1 MNRSKKLYVL
11 LGILAVACIATFAVM
26 QMEERKE
33 QIKET
38 GEIILE
44 LPSESVQSL
53 SWEYNEET
61 LAFHK
66 DETWLYDEDENF
78 PVSEK
83 KINEL
88 LEQFQAFAAAFI
100 IEDVEDF
107 GQYGLDDPICTI
119 NMSTEEQSYEVK
131 LGDYSKMDSQ
141 RYVSIGDG
149 NVYLVKH
156 DPLDDFDISLNQMIK
171 NDEIPSL
178 DLVTEIQFSGSENY
192 KIVYEENSS
201 DSYSGDDVYFVRQG
215 GKNQPLDSSKVDSYL
230 WLIRSMSLNNY
241 VSYNAS
247 DEELAEYGLDDP
259 DLSVS
264 VVYTSE
270 NEEGDE
276 EAGTLVVHISR
287 DAETK
292 AAMAETAEVEDEEA
306 EISAGYVRINDSRII
321 YQVSADRY
329 EELMATAYNDL
340 RHTGIFWADFADVRQ
355 IDVALDGAQYAF
367 TSEEDGD
374 ERIWS
379 YQGKELE
386 IADFQYALAALAAEE
401 FSGEHPS
408 QKQEITL
415 ILSLDNENVSE
426 VQIELY
432 RYDGEHCLAVVD
444 GESISLVERSA
455 VVDLIEAVHA
465 IVLD

>member
-1 MNRSKKLYVL
+1 MNRSKKLYIL

-44 LPSESVQSL
+44 LPSESVHSL

-78 PVSEK
+78 PVSEE

-88 LEQFQAFAAAFI
+88 LEQFQSFGAAFI

-119 NMSTEEQSYEVK
+119 NLSAGEQSYEVK

-156 DPLDDFDISLNQMIK
+156 DPLDEYDAVLSDMIDH
-171 NDEIPSL
+171 DEIPSF
-178 DLVTEIQFSGSENY
+178 DHVSQIQFAGTETYSIAY
-192 KIVYEENSS
+192 QENSA
-201 DSYSGDDVYFVRQG
+201 DSYNADDVYFTQRS
-215 GKNQPLDSSKVDSYL
+215 GKNLPLDTSKVDSYL
-230 WLIRSMSLNNY
+230 RSITNLNPVNY
-241 VSYNAS
+241 VSYNVT
-247 DEELAEYGLDDP
+247 DEELQTYGLDAPELTITVDYTTEGEDGEEIADTFVLYVSPDP
-259 DLSVS
+259 EDVKAA
-264 VVYTSE
+264 
-270 NEEGDE
+270 E
-276 EAGTLVVHISR
+276 EA
-287 DAETK
+287 
-292 AAMAETAEVEDEEA
+292 EDEDQEA
-306 EISAGYVRINDSRII
+306 EISAYVRVGESQIVYKISSSS
-321 YQVSADRY
+321 YKTLSA
-329 EELMATAYNDL
+329 MSYNDL
-340 RHTGIFWADFADVRQ
+340 RHPEVIWADFSDVQQ
-355 IDVALDGAQYAF
+355 IDISLEGNNYTL
-367 TSEEDGD
+367 TSEKDG
-374 ERIWS
+374 EEHIWA
-379 YQGKELE
+379 YQEEELE
-386 IADFQYALAALAAEE
+386 IADLQSALEALTADEFTDERPTEREE
-401 FSGEHPS
+401 VSLTVH
-408 QKQEITL
+408 
-415 ILSLDNENVSE
+415 LDNESFPQVE
-426 VQIELY
+426 IKLY
-432 RYDGEHCLAVVD
+432 RYDGSRCLAVVD
-444 GESISLVERSA
+444 GESVSLVDRTA

>member
-1 MNRSKKLYVL
+1 MNRSKKLYIL

-78 PVSEK
+78 PVSEE

-88 LEQFQAFAAAFI
+88 LEQFQSFGAAFI

-119 NMSTEEQSYEVK
+119 NLSTEEQSYEVK

-149 NVYLVKH
+149 NVYLVKY
-156 DPLDDFDISLNQMIK
+156 DPLDEYDAVLSDMIDH
-171 NDEIPSL
+171 DEIPSF
-178 DLVTEIQFSGSENY
+178 DHVTQIQFTGTEAYSIAY
-192 KIVYEENSS
+192 QENSA
-201 DSYSGDDVYFVRQG
+201 DSYRAADVYFTQRS
-215 GKNQPLDSSKVDSYL
+215 GKNLPLDTSKVDSYL
-230 WLIRSMSLNNY
+230 RSITNLNPVNY
-241 VSYNAS
+241 VSYNVT
-247 DEELAEYGLDDP
+247 DEELQTYGLDAPELTITVDYTTEGEDGEEIADTFVLYVSPDP
-259 DLSVS
+259 EDVKAA
-264 VVYTSE
+264 
-270 NEEGDE
+270 E
-276 EAGTLVVHISR
+276 EAE
-287 DAETK
+287 AE
-292 AAMAETAEVEDEEA
+292 DQEA
-306 EISAGYVRINDSRII
+306 EISAYVRVGESQIVYKISSSS
-321 YQVSADRY
+321 YKTLAAMS
-329 EELMATAYNDL
+329 YNDL
-340 RHTGIFWADFADVRQ
+340 RHPEVIWADFSDVQQ
-355 IDVALDGAQYAF
+355 IDISLEGNNYSL
-367 TSEEDGD
+367 TSEKDGEDH
-374 ERIWS
+374 IWA
-379 YQGKELE
+379 YQEEELE
-386 IADFQYALAALAAEE
+386 IADLQSTLEALAADEFTDERPTEREE
-401 FSGEHPS
+401 VSLTVH
-408 QKQEITL
+408 
-415 ILSLDNENVSE
+415 LDNESFPQVE
-426 VQIELY
+426 IKLY
-432 RYDGEHCLAVVD
+432 RYDGSRCLAVVD
-444 GESISLVERSA
+444 GESASLVDRTA

>member
-1 MNRSKKLYVL
+1 MNRSKKLYIL

-78 PVSEK
+78 PVSEE

-88 LEQFQAFAAAFI
+88 LEQFQSFGAAFI

-119 NMSTEEQSYEVK
+119 NLSTKEQSYEVK

-156 DPLDDFDISLNQMIK
+156 DPLDEYDAVLSDMIDH
-171 NDEIPSL
+171 DEIPSF
-178 DLVTEIQFSGSENY
+178 DHVSQIQFAGTEAYSIAY
-192 KIVYEENSS
+192 QENSA
-201 DSYSGDDVYFVRQG
+201 DSYNADDVYFTQRS
-215 GKNQPLDSSKVDSYL
+215 GKNLPLDTSKVDSYL
-230 WLIRSMSLNNY
+230 RSITNLNPVNY
-241 VSYNAS
+241 VSYNVT
-247 DEELAEYGLDDP
+247 DEELQTYGLDAPELTITVDYTTEGEDGEEIADTFVLYVSPDP
-259 DLSVS
+259 EDVKAA
-264 VVYTSE
+264 
-270 NEEGDE
+270 E
-276 EAGTLVVHISR
+276 EA
-287 DAETK
+287 
-292 AAMAETAEVEDEEA
+292 EDEDQEA
-306 EISAGYVRINDSRII
+306 EISAYVRVGESQIVYKIPSSS
-321 YQVSADRY
+321 YKTLAAMS
-329 EELMATAYNDL
+329 YNDL
-340 RHTGIFWADFADVRQ
+340 RHPEVIWADFSDVQQ
-355 IDVALDGAQYAF
+355 IDISLEGNSYTL
-367 TSEEDGD
+367 TSEKDG
-374 ERIWS
+374 EEHIWA
-379 YQGKELE
+379 YQEEELE
-386 IADFQYALAALAAEE
+386 IADFQSTLEGLAADEFTDERPTEREE
-401 FSGEHPS
+401 VSLTVH
-408 QKQEITL
+408 
-415 ILSLDNENVSE
+415 LDNESFPQVE
-426 VQIELY
+426 IKLY
-432 RYDGEHCLAVVD
+432 RYDGSLCLAVVD
-444 GESISLVERSA
+444 GESVSLVDRTA

>member
-1 MNRSKKLYVL
+1 MNRSKKLYIL

-78 PVSEK
+78 PVSEE

-119 NMSTEEQSYEVK
+119 NLSAEEQSYEVK

-156 DPLDDFDISLNQMIK
+156 DPLDEYDAVLSDMIDH
-171 NDEIPSL
+171 DEIPSF
-178 DLVTEIQFSGSENY
+178 DHVSQIQFAGTEAYSIAY
-192 KIVYEENSS
+192 QENSA
-201 DSYSGDDVYFVRQG
+201 DSYNADDVYFTQWS
-215 GKNQPLDSSKVDSYL
+215 GKNLPLDTSKVDSYL
-230 WLIRSMSLNNY
+230 RSITNLNPVNY
-241 VSYNAS
+241 VSYNVT
-247 DEELAEYGLDDP
+247 DEELQTYGLDAPELTITVD
-259 DLSVS
+259 
-264 VVYTSE
+264 YTT
-270 NEEGDE
+270 EGGDDE
-276 EAGTLVVHISR
+276 EIADTFVLYVSPDPEDV
-287 DAETK
+287 K
-292 AAMAETAEVEDEEA
+292 AAKEAEDEDQEA
-306 EISAGYVRINDSRII
+306 EISAYVRVGESQIVYKISSSS
-321 YQVSADRY
+321 YKT
-329 EELMATAYNDL
+329 LTAASYNDL
-340 RHTGIFWADFADVRQ
+340 RHPEVIWADFSDVQQ
-355 IDVALDGAQYAF
+355 IDISLEGNSYTL
-367 TSEEDGD
+367 TSEKDG
-374 ERIWS
+374 EEHIWA
-379 YQGKELE
+379 YQEEELE
-386 IADFQYALAALAAEE
+386 IADLQSALEALTADEFTDERPTEREE
-401 FSGEHPS
+401 VSLTVH
-408 QKQEITL
+408 
-415 ILSLDNENVSE
+415 LDNESFPQVE
-426 VQIELY
+426 IKLY
-432 RYDGEHCLAVVD
+432 RYDGSRCLAVVD
-444 GESISLVERSA
+444 GESVSLVDRTA
-455 VVDLIEAVHA
+455 VVDLIEAAHA